1 MGMMAADGADV
12 LVAEAGASPLE
23 PYNGSVAIA
32 ELEGQVKFT
41 VLCASDPYAVVGVA
55 AAFERQPDLVAG
67 GAANTQAGIRLVE
80 KLTGIKALNL
90 LDKATLP
97 ELKELLKQHFGKL

>member
-1 MGMMAADGADV
+1 VGMMMGDGADV

-32 ELEGQVKFT
+32 ELARQVKFT

-55 AAFERQPDLVAG
+55 AAFQRQPDLVSG
-67 GAANTQAGIRLVE
+67 GAANTEAGIRLVE
-80 KLTGIKALNL
+80 KLAGIKALNL
-90 LDKATLP
+90 LDNASLP
-97 ELKELLKQHFGKL
+97 ELKGLLKQHFGKL